1 MKLFGTTYI
10 YTEIVGQCQSI
21 GSVSYLV
28 S

>member
-21 GSVSYLV
+21 GSVS
-28 S
+28 